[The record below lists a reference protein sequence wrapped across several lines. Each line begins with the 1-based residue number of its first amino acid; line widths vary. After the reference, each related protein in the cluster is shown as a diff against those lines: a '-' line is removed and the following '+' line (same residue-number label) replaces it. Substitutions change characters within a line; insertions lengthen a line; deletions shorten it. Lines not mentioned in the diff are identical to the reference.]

1 MNRRSASGL
10 RCPWTA
16 WYCDCKT
23 TLNAWPYPA
32 NGKLPKRCQEMLDAN
47 AGMAPRLP
55 PDGMRSKRSKQ
66 HGKPCPYCGRTMGG
80 KRGAALRLYP
90 TIDHIVPKSRG
101 GGGRS
106 DNKVFVCVQCN
117 QDKGDKSIETWLD
130 ELVEF
135 CDPRAKFVAVFMEA
149 RGIEIPRK
157 KMRWA

>member
-32 NGKLPKRCQEMLDAN
+32 NGKLP
-47 AGMAPRLP
+47 
-55 PDGMRSKRSKQ
+55 KRSKQ